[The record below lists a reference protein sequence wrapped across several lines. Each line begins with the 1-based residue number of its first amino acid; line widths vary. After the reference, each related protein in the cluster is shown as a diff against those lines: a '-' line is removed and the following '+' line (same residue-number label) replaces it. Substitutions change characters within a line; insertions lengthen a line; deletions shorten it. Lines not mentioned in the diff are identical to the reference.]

1 MCGLGSN
8 REERNILLAVG
19 MLMTVLAYSISSM
32 ELRGMTA
39 YVVPAIIWLLAA
51 ILLIKSTVI
60 VRNIVK
66 DKLLVILLSL
76 LSLRFATDVIVGL
89 NLGFGLNLL
98 SVSTMNIVIN
108 ILRTLPMIVALESLR
123 TTLAFRVDKL
133 RSPKTRTFLV
143 ALITIIM
150 ALAYIPV
157 TRLLSLFPLTAGGI
171 IPFTI
176 NRLFPLLAE
185 SAVLTTLAYVGGA
198 ILPVI
203 YMSLVKAYIFA
214 MPVLP
219 VQQGHVRPLAYMLTS
234 LLQLVLLWIMR
245 SKRLSFKE
253 VYSSI
258 LSKRA
263 GALKRIFYVVMTIL
277 NIAIAGG
284 ILFLLVSGGR
294 LTVVTSG
301 SMTPT
306 LNVGDVVLVV
316 PAHELQKGTIAVY
329 IGERSLVI
337 HRVVGI
343 VHDNGTKFY
352 VFKGDA
358 NNDADPDP
366 IPQKYIVGKMMF
378 RVPLVGLPVIL
389 LTKNVGGFPAMSAL
403 LISLTVLLYALV
415 LQSEVM
421 KLW

>member
-1 MCGLGSN
+1 MHRLSN
-8 REERNILLAVG
+8 SKEKRSILLAVG
-19 MLMTVLAYSISSM
+19 MLMTVLAYSISST
-32 ELRGMTA
+32 ELRGMSA

-51 ILLIKSTVI
+51 TLLMSQVVI
-60 VRNIVK
+60 VRSTIK
-66 DKLLVILLSL
+66 SKFLVILLSL

-98 SVSTMNIVIN
+98 SVSAMNIVIN
-108 ILRTLPMIVALESLR
+108 ILRTLPMIFALESLR
-123 TTLAFRVDKL
+123 TTLTFRVDKL
-133 RSPKTRTFLV
+133 RSPKARTFLIT
-143 ALITIIM
+143 LITIIM

-171 IPFTI
+171 IPFII
-176 NRLFPLLAE
+176 NRFFPLLAE
-185 SAVLTTLAYVGGA
+185 SAILTTLAYIGGA
-198 ILPVI
+198 ILPII
-203 YMSLVKAYIFA
+203 YMSLVKAYIFV

-219 VQQGHVRPLAYMLTS
+219 VQQGHIRPLAYMLMS
-234 LLQLVLLWIMR
+234 LLQLTLLWIMR

-253 VYSSI
+253 AYASI
-258 LSKRA
+258 LSKRTR
-263 GALKRIFYVVMTIL
+263 ALKRMFYVVMTTL

-316 PAHELQKGTIAVY
+316 PTQDLQNGTIAVY

-337 HRVVGI
+337 HRVIGVMQ
-343 VHDNGTKFY
+343 DNGTKFY

-358 NNDADPDP
+358 NNVADPNP
-366 IPQKYIVGKMMF
+366 IPQKYVVGKMMF
-378 RVPLVGLPVIL
+378 KVPLVGLPVIL
-389 LTKNVGGFPAMSAL
+389 LTKSVGGFPTMSAL

-415 LQSEVM
+415 LQLEVM

>member
-1 MCGLGSN
+1 MHGLSN
-8 REERNILLAVG
+8 DKKERKILFVIG
-19 MLMTVLAYSISSM
+19 MFTTILAYSISFI
-32 ELRGMTA
+32 ELRGMSA

-51 ILLIKSTVI
+51 VLLIKSTII

-76 LSLRFATDVIVGL
+76 LSLRFATDVVVGL

-108 ILRTLPMIVALESLR
+108 ILRTLPMITALESLR
-123 TTLAFRVDKL
+123 TTLIFRVDKL
-133 RSPKTRTFLV
+133 RSPKTRAFLIT
-143 ALITIIM
+143 LITIIM

-157 TRLLSLFPLTAGGI
+157 TRLLSFFPLITGGI

-176 NRLFPLLAE
+176 NRFFPLLAE
-185 SAVLTTLAYVGGA
+185 STVLTTLAYVGGA
-198 ILPVI
+198 ILPII
-203 YMSLVKAYIFA
+203 YMSLVKAYVFV

-219 VQQGHVRPLAYMLTS
+219 VQQGHVRPLAYMLMS
-234 LLQLVLLWIMR
+234 LLQLALLWMMR
-245 SKRLSFKE
+245 NKRLSFRE
-253 VYSSI
+253 VYNLT
-258 LSKRA
+258 LSKRT
-263 GALKRIFYVVMTIL
+263 GALKRIFHVTMTIL
-277 NIAIAGG
+277 NIAVAGG

-306 LNVGDVVLVV
+306 LNVGDVVLVT
-316 PAHELQKGTIAVY
+316 PTQELQNGTIAVY

-343 VHDNGTKFY
+343 VHYNGTRSY

-358 NNDADPDP
+358 NNDVDPDP
-366 IPQKYIVGKMMF
+366 IPQKYVVGKMTF
-378 RVPLVGLPVIL
+378 KVPLVGLPVIL
-389 LTKNVGGFPAMSAL
+389 LTKSVGGFPRMSAL

-415 LQSEVM
+415 LQLEVM